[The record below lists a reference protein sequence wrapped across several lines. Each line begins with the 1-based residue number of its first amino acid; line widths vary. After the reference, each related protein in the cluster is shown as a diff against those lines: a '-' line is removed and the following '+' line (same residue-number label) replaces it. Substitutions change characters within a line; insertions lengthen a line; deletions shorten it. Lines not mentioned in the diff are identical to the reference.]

1 MSKCEYLT
9 RSAYLLAT
17 TTRATSSSR
26 ENNDISD
33 LSNPTLPSASYPSTI
48 SWHQAALNSHL
59 GKWSELNRVEV
70 FSSSP
75 HNSSSWGKAGD
86 LLQKKTFDDFFHLD
100 LPAEESWSSSL
111 SKVPCWLPC
120 SEHYISLNLLY
131 WTWRP
136 SSPRPLPGLPDLCL
150 LYFCWHL
157 ASGGSRADNEIG
169 SCCSKF
175 ATFFEVVCSAP
186 TFYIFQI
193 FPRKVR

>member
-1 MSKCEYLT
+1 MRTLPPAPVSKCEYLT
-9 RSAYLLAT
+9 RKAYLLAT

-100 LPAEESWSSSL
+100 LPAEESWSFSL

-120 SEHYISLNLLY
+120 SEHYISLNLLLNLK
-131 WTWRP
+131 TI
-136 SSPRPLPGLPDLCL
+136 L
-150 LYFCWHL
+150 
-157 ASGGSRADNEIG
+157 
-169 SCCSKF
+169 
-175 ATFFEVVCSAP
+175 AP
-186 TFYIFQI
+186 TTSWTARLVSALLLLTSGQRWQ
-193 FPRKVR
+193 PSR

>member
-9 RSAYLLAT
+9 RNAYLLAT
-17 TTRATSSSR
+17 TTRTTSSSR

-33 LSNPTLPSASYPSTI
+33 VSNPTLPSASDPSTI

-70 FSSSP
+70 FSSAP

-86 LLQKKTFDDFFHLD
+86 LLRKKTFDDVFHLE
-100 LPAEESWSSSL
+100 LQAEESWSSSL
-111 SKVPCWLPC
+111 SKVPCCLPC
-120 SEHYISLNLLY
+120 QGTTPSSTFY
-131 WTWRP
+131 WSWRP

-157 ASGGSRADNEIG
+157 AGGVSRADNEIG

-175 ATFFEVVCSAP
+175 ATFFEVVCSVP

-193 FPRKVR
+193 FPRKIK